1 VETSNLLVILGV
13 GLLAGWLADML
24 MKNRFGL
31 IGDLIVGVIGSFIG
45 GWLVGLFGYE
55 SGGLIG
61 DILISF
67 IGAVVL
73 LFVVNMIK
81 KK

>member
-1 VETSNLLVILGV
+1 
-13 GLLAGWLADML
+13 

-45 GWLVGLFGYE
+45 RWLIGLFGYY
-55 SGGLIG
+55 SDVLIT
-61 DILISF
+61 DIIVSF
-67 IGAVVL
+67 LGAVIL